1 MKFQKIITFMGNAN
15 SWQEPYQ
22 VLLTHLRESDYVL
35 TDLYDKL
42 SISPIIATKV
52 CNNLDADI
60 VLYFTL
66 VMTSYSE
73 YEYCKYSIFVS
84 CDEEEE
90 VNKICFSFIGCKTK
104 IYFS

>member
-1 MKFQKIITFMGNAN
+1 MKFQKTITFMGDANA
-15 SWQEPYQ
+15 WQEPYE

-52 CNNLDADI
+52 CNNFDADI

-66 VMTSYSE
+66 VRTFYCE
-73 YEYCKYSIFVS
+73 DEYCKYSIFVS
-84 CDEEEE
+84 CDDEEET
-90 VNKICFSFIGCKTK
+90 NKICFSFIGCETK
-104 IYFS
+104 IKFF